1 MMIIFIIILGVS
13 VGSSYLIREFLLIE
27 KEKELSKVGD
37 EIAGFINTSFEEKV
51 PIDIIRAQLILSDEL
66 TKVRI
71 IILDRNRNILALSRI
86 PSGRTRNN
94 HDMRQPRQERER
106 SPQNRSMMMQRNHQP
121 GHMEKP
127 PYDDELNIFSKNPKN
142 SDNLTRPERVD
153 KILDEV
159 YQGKIVRERFYHPIY
174 EESVLM
180 VAMPL
185 SDKIGGVLIL
195 STAISGV
202 EGFLYSI
209 YYYIFAVGCVA
220 LLISW
225 LLVHYF
231 SEKLVHPL
239 LLMKETAAAIAKGDY
254 SRKVE
259 INGQDEVAELGI
271 SLNSLSQDLEIF
283 VEKMNRY
290 EKLRRDFVANVSH
303 ELRTPLTIIGGYN
316 EAMLDGTISDEETTQ
331 RYRKII
337 KDETERLGRL
347 IKDLLDISRLQAK
360 QDKLEEIIPLDKL
373 IAGVVEK
380 INIKA
385 QAKNITIDF
394 HGEEVFVQGNGDRL
408 EQLVLIL
415 ADNAVKYTPENG
427 VINISS
433 TKTSEKTVCFSIKD
447 NGCGI
452 PAEDLPCVLER
463 FYKVDKSHSKKEHG
477 TGLGLAIAKE
487 IIELHEAK
495 FFISSQLNVGTE
507 IKICF
512 PNKCQ
517 ENSH

>member
-1 MMIIFIIILGVS
+1 MTIIFIILLGVS
-13 VGSSYLIREFLLIE
+13 VGSSFLIRDFLLLE
-27 KEKELSKVGD
+27 KERELSKVAD
-37 EIAGFINTSFEEKV
+37 EIAKFINTSFEENM
-51 PIDIIRAQLILSDEL
+51 PINMIRAQLILSDEL

-71 IILDRNRNILALSRI
+71 VLLDKDRNILALSRV
-86 PSGRTRNN
+86 PSNRMRNN
-94 HDMRQPRQERER
+94 HNMREERTER
-106 SPQNRSMMMQRNHQP
+106 NRSSEKSPMMMPRNHQQ
-121 GHMEKP
+121 GHKEKSI
-127 PYDDELNIFSKNPKN
+127 YDELNIFSKNHKN
-142 SDNLTRPERVD
+142 SDNLTSPARVN

-159 YQGKIVRERFYHPIY
+159 YQGKTVKERFYHPIY
-174 EESVLM
+174 EEPVLM

-185 SDKIGGVLIL
+185 SNKIGGILIL
-195 STAISGV
+195 STAISGID
-202 EGFLYSI
+202 GFLYSI

-220 LLISW
+220 LLASW

-231 SEKLVHPL
+231 SEKLVRPL
-239 LLMKETAAAIAKGDY
+239 LLMKETAAAIAHGDY

-259 INGQDEVAELGI
+259 INGDDEVAELGI

-303 ELRTPLTIIGGYN
+303 ELRTPLTIISGYN
-316 EAMLDGTISDEETTQ
+316 EAMLDGTVSDEETTQ

-337 KDETERLGRL
+337 KDETERLSRL
-347 IKDLLDISRLQAK
+347 IKDLLDISRLQSK
-360 QDKLEEIIPLDKL
+360 QDKLEELIPLDKL

-385 QAKNITIDF
+385 QQKNITIDF

-415 ADNAVKYTPENG
+415 ADNAVKYTADNG
-427 VINISS
+427 AIEISS
-433 TKTSEKTVCFSIKD
+433 TRISEEIVCFTIQD

-452 PAEDLPCVLER
+452 STEDLPCVLER
-463 FYKVDKSHSKKEHG
+463 FYKVDKSHSKKETG

-487 IIELHEAK
+487 IIELHGAK
-495 FFISSQLNVGTE
+495 ISIDSQLDVGTK
-507 IKICF
+507 ITICF
-512 PNKCQ
+512 FSKC
-517 ENSH
+517 S